1 MFTGCRWYGFLGGL
15 TGTVSIATLTAIS
28 FDRYNVVVY
37 PLNPKKS
44 TTTLKS
50 RLTILF
56 VWIYGFIF
64 AVMPLLDTGLSRYV
78 PEGFLTA
85 CSFEYLESS
94 QKAKTFMFIYFL
106 FAYVLP
112 LLIIIYCYFYI
123 LRIVVSAD
131 KLQSSKDK
139 NKVEMKLALVVIGI
153 IGLWFLAWTPYAV
166 VALLGI
172 SNNHDYLT
180 PLGSMIPAVF
190 CKTSA
195 VLNPFIYAVNH
206 PRYKKELN
214 RMLGCSAPSSA
225 TDYQNSYVS
234 KSSGVGEKRDINLKS
249 NTNNKRV
256 NLQRGQSSM
265 DSELSYS
272 SDNEGKNSFKN
283 KTIVSDSMM

>member
-1 MFTGCRWYGFLGGL
+1 M
-15 TGTVSIATLTAIS
+15 
-28 FDRYNVVVY
+28 
-37 PLNPKKS
+37 
-44 TTTLKS
+44 
-50 RLTILF
+50 ILF
-56 VWIYGFIF
+56 VWIYGLIF
-64 AVMPLLDTGLSRYV
+64 AVVPLLDTGLSKYV

-85 CSFEYLESS
+85 CSFEYLDSS
-94 QKAKTFMFIYFL
+94 QEAKSFMFVYFL

-112 LLIIIYCYFYI
+112 LSIIIYCYFYI

-139 NKVEMKLALVVIGI
+139 NKVEMKVALVVIGI
-153 IGLWFLAWTPYAV
+153 VGLWFLAWTPYAV

-195 VLNPFIYAVNH
+195 VMNPLIYAVNH
-206 PRYKKELN
+206 PRYKKELH
-214 RMLGCSAPSSA
+214 RMLGCSLSNTAA
-225 TDYQNSYVS
+225 DYQTSYVS
-234 KSSGVGEKRDINLKS
+234 KSSGVGEKQDINLKY
-249 NTNNKRV
+249 NTNNKRI

-272 SDNEGKNSFKN
+272 SDNERKNSFKKN
-283 KTIVSDSMM
+283 TIVSDSMM